1 MRQDERIQNEEKLA
15 AIDYILASE
24 EALVPSSG
32 FLNAVMERVR
42 EEAVAPAPLPF
53 PWKRALPGMLAAACV
68 LGGGAVAL
76 VREGLPAMHDLVASS
91 PVVPAGMDDLVKQGG
106 WVALALG
113 ASLASWMVS
122 KRLAG
127 QQGLL

>member
-1 MRQDERIQNEEKLA
+1 
-15 AIDYILASE
+15 
-24 EALVPSSG
+24 
-32 FLNAVMERVR
+32 
-42 EEAVAPAPLPF
+42 
-53 PWKRALPGMLAAACV
+53 
-68 LGGGAVAL
+68 
-76 VREGLPAMHDLVASS
+76 
-91 PVVPAGMDDLVKQGG
+91 MDDLVKQGG